1 MDSLHYEVDEV
12 LQNKVVEL
20 AKEKLEWL
28 KDFKQKNGGVD
39 INLDDEIEFQ
49 MEQMED
55 YISEYSKR
63 KINEKCCN
71 RAVKE
76 LSKDLYYEMI
86 THTMNKLFRIAL
98 SNKVN
103 KHEYKKRGYDA
114 RAVVP
119 YFTVDGHA
127 NIFEYSFSTKYIY
140 GVAGY
145 INEDGE
151 DAMCH
156 VDLSIDDLKDFN
168 GERWRYRLPILE
180 DDRICFLLY
189 RKDKRYYNRIEEI
202 KMIWDIDEN
211 KAIEKLSS
219 LLKSLKDD
227 KYKIYVSYKGDVM
240 YIYFDIKDRKFNKF
254 VLESNDYHKEI
265 GNRLINKI
273 KEGVK

>member
-1 MDSLHYEVDEV
+1 MNTLHYEVDEV

-28 KDFKQKNGGVD
+28 KDFKKNNGGIHID
-39 INLDDEIEFQ
+39 LDDEIEFQ

-55 YISEYSKR
+55 YISEYSRR
-63 KINEKCCN
+63 KINKKCCN
-71 RAVKE
+71 RAIKE
-76 LSKDLYYEMI
+76 LSEDIYYEMI
-86 THTMNKLFRIAL
+86 THIMNKLFRTAL
-98 SNKVN
+98 ANKVN

-189 RKDKRYYNRIEEI
+189 RKDERYYNRMEEI
-202 KMIWDIDEN
+202 KMIWDIDED
-211 KAIEKLSS
+211 KAIEKLTSH
-219 LLKSLKDD
+219 LISLKDN
-227 KYKIYVSYKGDVM
+227 KYKLCVSYKGWYMDT
-240 YIYFDIKDRKFNKF
+240 YFDIKKGKFSKF
-254 VLESNDYHKEI
+254 TLDCLDYYKEI

-273 KEGVK
+273 KERV

>member
-1 MDSLHYEVDEV
+1 MNTLHYEVDEV

-114 RAVVP
+114 KASVP
-119 YFTVDGHA
+119 YFTLDGHV
-127 NIFEYSFSTKYIY
+127 NVFEYSFYTKYIY
-140 GVAGY
+140 GIAEYVQD
-145 INEDGE
+145 NETKQ
-151 DAMCH
+151 CH
-156 VDLSIDDLKDFN
+156 VDLSLDDLKDFN
-168 GERWRYRLPILE
+168 GKIRRAPRLNIK
-180 DDRICFLLY
+180 DNRICLL
-189 RKDKRYYNRIEEI
+189 IH
-202 KMIWDIDEN
+202 
-211 KAIEKLSS
+211 EKGEG
-219 LLKSLKDD
+219 KK
-227 KYKIYVSYKGDVM
+227 
-240 YIYFDIKDRKFNKF
+240 
-254 VLESNDYHKEI
+254 LE
-265 GNRLINKI
+265 
-273 KEGVK
+273 